1 MSCDLLRP
9 GGKFVARLNEIDP
22 DPEMYLLHE
31 KLEKVFNDV
40 LEIRNFGHTTA
51 TTTTTT
57 TTTTNNNDND
67 MSFLVQPPIENI
79 IFAMIKIHEYDLY
92 DIFKY

>member
-1 MSCDLLRP
+1 
-9 GGKFVARLNEIDP
+9 
-22 DPEMYLLHE
+22 MYLLHE

-57 TTTTNNNDND
+57 NNNNDND
-67 MSFLVQPPIENI
+67 MSFLVQLPIE
-79 IFAMIKIHEYDLY
+79 
-92 DIFKY
+92 KYYICNDKK